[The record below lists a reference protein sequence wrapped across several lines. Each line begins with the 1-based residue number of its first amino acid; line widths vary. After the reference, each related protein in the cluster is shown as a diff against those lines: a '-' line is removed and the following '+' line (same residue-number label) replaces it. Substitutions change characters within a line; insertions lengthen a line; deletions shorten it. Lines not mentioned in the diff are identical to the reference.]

1 MKLIKV
7 QEANIDEIENVM
19 DLIFDEWGSTF
30 SSSRESKLEKIKNAI
45 LSGAK
50 FPQLYILKDN
60 NKIIGSFNILEH
72 ELDGSDLSP
81 WLACVVVNKEYRGK
95 GYGSILLK
103 YIEEVIE
110 QNFNEIYLTTEHI
123 GFYEKIGFKLMKI
136 IDNNGINN
144 RLYSRT
150 NKKN

>member
-1 MKLIKV
+1 MELIKV
-7 QEANIDEIENVM
+7 QENNINEIENVM

-45 LSGAK
+45 LSGDK

-95 GYGSILLK
+95 GYGFILLK

-136 IDNNGINN
+136 IDNNGKNN
-144 RLYSRT
+144 RLYSRI